1 MTERVKIL
9 EGEKVA
15 LALLEREDSLLRCHH
30 MNDLEVQQFLS
41 IGGCLLSKEAEQ
53 EYYDMVTKDP
63 NMRIFAI
70 CVEWEKNIGNIEIRI
85 NQKNRN
91 AELGIV
97 IFNKDYWSQ
106 GYGTESIQLILKYAF
121 EILGLHKVYLNLV
134 AYNERAGKAYQKVGF
149 KEIGRRKEHRYSY
162 GKYHD
167 MIEMELMRSE
177 WEKFCFHQ

>member
-9 EGEKVA
+9 EGERVA
-15 LALLEREDSLLRCHH
+15 LALLEREDSLLWFRY

-53 EYYDMVTKDP
+53 GYYDIVTKDP
-63 NMRIFAI
+63 NMRMFAI
-70 CVEWEKNIGNIEIRI
+70 CVEWEKNIGSISFGI

-91 AELGIV
+91 AELGIA
-97 IFNKDYWSQ
+97 IFDKNYRSQ
-106 GYGTESIQLILKYAF
+106 GYGTEAIRLMLKYAF

-134 AYNERAGKAYQKVGF
+134 SYNERAGKAYQKAGF
-149 KEIGRRKEHRYSY
+149 KEIGRRKEHWYFY

-167 MIEMELMRSE
+167 VIEMEIMRSE
-177 WEKFCFHQ
+177 WEALPR

>member
-9 EGEKVA
+9 EGERVA
-15 LALLEREDSLLRCHH
+15 LALLEREDSLLWYRH

-53 EYYDMVTKDP
+53 GYYDIVTKDP
-63 NMRIFAI
+63 NMRMFAI
-70 CVEWEKNIGNIEIRI
+70 CVEWEKNIGSISFGI

-91 AELGIV
+91 AELGIA
-97 IFNKDYWSQ
+97 IFDKNYRSQ
-106 GYGTESIQLILKYAF
+106 GYGTEAIRLMLKYAF

-134 AYNERAGKAYQKVGF
+134 AYNERAEKDYQKAGF
-149 KEIGRRKEHRYSY
+149 KEIGRRKEHWYFY

-167 MIEMELMRSE
+167 VIEMEIMRSE
-177 WEKFCFHQ
+177 WEALPR